1 MEIDDDGNSTVPCVV
16 CNTSVDKEDV
26 LITSYSDYV
35 CSECVSVCDRCDSI
49 ETVNDNMHTVD
60 DNEIWCEGCT
70 DRRAYF
76 CDSCNEYN
84 SRGTCYIND
93 RSESWCE
100 GCTDNAYFCEECDV
114 YNADGCDGDCQEGR
128 DEYGN
133 RIIHDYSYRP
143 DALFHSTDKNERL
156 YFGIEIEVE
165 DPRNL
170 SESSAYAHRLEG
182 MELAYLKHDGSLSCG
197 YEIVTHPM
205 SHDFY
210 KNEAS
215 DLWDTLEHLRTH
227 YRVKSWDTTTCGL
240 HIHVSRTGFEGGSHM
255 HRFLNLIYSNPDMYQ
270 KLAGRE
276 QSRWATFDDIVS
288 EQVLRDEYGNR
299 MTSEEGFTL
308 YTSKR
313 DIASKLRGGGGE
325 RYSAVNTRN
334 RETLEIR
341 IFRGTVNQQT
351 VKAHLDLAHA
361 SVEYTRHMT
370 VKDIREGAL
379 DVVKFIDY
387 ITAHADLYPELHERV
402 TRLVLPTL
410 VRVNEQKVS
419 N

>member
-1 MEIDDDGNSTVPCVV
+1 MDIDDDGKATVPCVV
-16 CNTSVDKEDV
+16 CNTSVDRDDV
-26 LITSYSDYV
+26 LTTSYSDYV
-35 CSECVSVCDRCDSI
+35 CNECVSVCDRCDSI

-76 CDSCNEYN
+76 CDGCNEFN
-84 SRGTCYIND
+84 SRGTCFIND

-100 GCTDNAYFCEECDV
+100 GCTDNAYFCDECDV
-114 YNADGCDGDCQEGR
+114 YNADGCDSCADNT
-128 DEYGN
+128 DENGN

-165 DPRNL
+165 DSRNL

-215 DLWDTLEHLRTH
+215 DLWDTLEHLRT
-227 YRVKSWDTTTCGL
+227 YYKVKSWDTTTCGL
-240 HIHVSRTGFEGGSHM
+240 HIHVSRTGFEGGAHM

-276 QSRWATFDDIVS
+276 QSRWATFDDIMKV
-288 EQVLRDEYGNR
+288 EVKRDEYGNR
-299 MTSEEGFTL
+299 MTDEDGFTL
-308 YTSKR
+308 HQSKR
-313 DIASKLRGGGGE
+313 SIASKLQGGGGSTE

-334 RETLEIR
+334 RETLEMR
-341 IFRGTVNQQT
+341 IFRGTVNQDT

-361 SVEYTRHMT
+361 SVEYTRTMT
-370 VKDIREGAL
+370 VKDIRNGAL
-379 DVVKFIDY
+379 SADAFMWY
-387 ITAHADLYPELHERV
+387 IIQNVELYSNLVARMNKLSIV
-402 TRLVLPTL
+402 RL
-410 VRVNEQKVS
+410 NGQKVS

>member
-16 CNTSVDKEDV
+16 CNTSVDRDDV

-76 CDSCNEYN
+76 CDSCNEFN
-84 SRGTCYIND
+84 SRGTCFIND

-100 GCTDNAYFCEECDV
+100 SCTDNAYFCEECDV

-143 DALFHSTDKNERL
+143 DAIFHSTDKNERL

-170 SESSAYAHRLEG
+170 SESASYAHRLEG
-182 MELAYLKHDGSLSCG
+182 MELAYLKHDGSLHCG

-205 SHDFY
+205 SHDYY

-215 DLWDTLEHLRTH
+215 DLWDTLEHLRT
-227 YRVKSWDTTTCGL
+227 YYKVKSWDTTTCGL
-240 HIHVSRTGFEGGSHM
+240 HIHVSRTGFEGGAHM
-255 HRFLNLIYSNPDMYQ
+255 HRFLNLIYSNPDLYQ
-270 KLAGRE
+270 TLAGRE

-288 EQVLRDEYGNR
+288 AQVLRDEYGNR
-299 MTSEEGFTL
+299 ITDEDGFTM
-308 YTSKR
+308 YQSKRSITSKL
-313 DIASKLRGGGGE
+313 IGNGNGTE

-361 SVEYTRHMT
+361 SVEYTRTMT

-379 DVVKFIDY
+379 SADNFIAY
-387 ITAHADLYPELHERV
+387 IISHADLYPELTERV
-402 TRLVLPTL
+402 TRLV
-410 VRVNEQKVS
+410 RVHEQKVS